1 MYRFGVRGGAAMAV
15 AIGLVLGAGSLHA
28 QARRPPLPQ
37 KPAPGRP
44 AEAPVKLPDVV
55 VGGIQVVNAPFGDD
69 DWSARPFNS
78 KNGTKVV
85 LVIKMPAG
93 VGLIAIDEDNS
104 SLDTFT
110 DEKTTQYA
118 AEFES
123 FPDVVKDGSAGA
135 IAAESDIVPGAGM
148 SALLLEG
155 TLALKVAAGTKPT
168 RIAALRPENGKGF
181 KLGATQ
187 VTFSDVTPPDD
198 PKAEDATLSFNIN
211 LPRSVMSGI
220 RQVKFL
226 DAKGAEIEGA
236 RRTSSGYAGD
246 DGEMGFS
253 VPAVHKTFGMEFEL
267 WQGVRDLKVP
277 FKVNAS
283 IALAP

>member
-1 MYRFGVRGGAAMAV
+1 MYRFGVRCGAATAV

-44 AEAPVKLPDVV
+44 AEAPVKMPDVV

-93 VGLIAIDEDNS
+93 VGLIEIDEDNS

-123 FPDVVKDGSAGA
+123 FPDVAKDGSAGA

-168 RIAALRPENGKGF
+168 RIAALRPENDKGF
-181 KLGATQ
+181 KLGATP

-236 RRTSSGYAGD
+236 RRTSSGYSGD

-253 VPAVHKTFGMEFEL
+253 VPAVHKTFSMEFEL
-267 WQGVRDLKVP
+267 WQDVRDLKVP